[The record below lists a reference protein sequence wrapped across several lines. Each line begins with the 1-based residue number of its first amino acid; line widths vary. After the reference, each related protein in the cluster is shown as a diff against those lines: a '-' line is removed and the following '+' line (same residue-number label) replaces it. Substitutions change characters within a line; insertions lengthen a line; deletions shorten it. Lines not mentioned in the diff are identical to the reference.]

1 MSNFIKHN
9 GSLINLNT
17 IQEIKIHVF
26 KENGKDKYSVVMV
39 KLDNSF
45 VSFGVFDDHDT
56 AQNSFDHVAANI
68 EYLEIVNANGS
79 TNMFDL

>member
-1 MSNFIKHN
+1 MHN

-17 IQEIKIHVF
+17 IQEIKIHFF

-45 VSFGVFDDHDT
+45 LSFGVFDDHDA
-56 AQNSFDHVAANI
+56 AQKTFDHVAANI
-68 EYLEIVNANGS
+68 EYFEIVNANGS
-79 TNMFDL
+79 ANMFDL